1 MNPDTTNWGNFEATK
16 GVSPLTRSQVKA
28 SFMLGGYDLNHREAG
43 ATPAKIL
50 YDHYTEKRLNT
61 LEKDMLELKALKG
74 FIKIQ
79 RLPNKN
85 LKIPLDAIVDFDE
98 TGYLARAT
106 DLPVY
111 GYGDDP
117 VEAIEML
124 KREIESLYNDL
135 MADDDF
141 SDEWVEMK
149 KFLAKRIAG

>member
-1 MNPDTTNWGNFEATK
+1 MNPDTISWGNFEATK
-16 GVSPLTRSQVKA
+16 GARPLTPIQVKA

-61 LEKDMLELKALKG
+61 LEKDILELKALKG

-111 GYGDDP
+111 GDGDEP

-124 KREIESLYNDL
+124 KREIASHWNDL
-135 MADDDF
+135 RVDYGYT
-141 SDEWVEMK
+141 DEWWKMNSVLIK
-149 KFLAKRIAG
+149 KISQ